1 MSRTPLQAV
10 SRSGRARSS
19 DAAPL
24 GAHEELARALKA
36 VFAAVR
42 RMRGRE
48 ARTPGELSDA
58 QYSLLFGLREHNELS
73 LSELAFIA
81 DLSPASATEMLDS
94 LAASGLVHRE
104 RSEHDRRVVL
114 ISLTERGRKL
124 IEERRARFEPR
135 WRAALDEF
143 SDAEIRTAAA
153 VLDSMRQMFDERA
166 GQEDH

>member
-1 MSRTPLQAV
+1 V
-10 SRSGRARSS
+10 SRRSLQVI
-19 DAAPL
+19 DTGAL
-24 GAHEELARALKA
+24 DAHEELARALKGLM
-36 VFAAVR
+36 AAKR

-58 QYSLLFGLREHNELS
+58 QYSLLFGLRDHAHLS
-73 LSELAFIA
+73 LGELAFAA
-81 DLSPASATEMLDS
+81 DLSPAAATEMLDS

-135 WRAALDEF
+135 WRAALAEF
-143 SDAEIRTAAA
+143 SESDIRVAAA
-153 VLDSMRQMFDERA
+153 VLDRVRQLFDQHATEER
-166 GQEDH
+166 